1 MSGEHYGHRGGGAN
15 TLCLHPQGQLPG
27 QDPTSSETA
36 LSLKAKSH
44 PDYCADINHGSG
56 DNLYMYYNC
65 HKGDNQDFYFESWPP
80 PARIRT
86 RSGNKCLDYNWGNGN
101 LYFFD
106 CHDGSNQ
113 LWFFRDGD
121 EKTVPYDASE
131 ARRIGSRHDNKC
143 IDMNT
148 GNNNLYMYDCH
159 DGDNQKFFFDKRVKL
174 SGNENG
180 NLLYGMEYQNTGA
193 NDASHDV
200 DAACAV
206 CQRSGKPQVPP
217 VVDSGTYHGLSG
229 FIKFNWADA
238 GATYP
243 PGADPFE
250 EEWGSGGCV
259 DGSPI
264 CRGRIPS
271 SASPTHLLSKNAN
284 GNWALWQFDGSAK
297 ANKILLAMQQHQ
309 QVCSK
314 SDDGPAFAPVAYN
327 GYSPPGNLFAYTDG
341 QGSACDGYGSAGSG
355 GWSMIMDDDGHW
367 CNPAFK
373 MGATVNS
380 NIQDDFGYCSS
391 GCGTKVGGFLAY
403 R

>member
-1 MSGEHYGHRGGGAN
+1 MRVPAN
-15 TLCLHPQGQLPG
+15 
-27 QDPTSSETA
+27 
-36 LSLKAKSH
+36 
-44 PDYCADINHGSG
+44 
-56 DNLYMYYNC
+56 
-65 HKGDNQDFYFESWPP
+65 
-80 PARIRT
+80 PA
-86 RSGNKCLDYNWGNGN
+86 
-101 LYFFD
+101 
-106 CHDGSNQ
+106 Q
-113 LWFFRDGD
+113 
-121 EKTVPYDASE
+121 
-131 ARRIGSRHDNKC
+131 
-143 IDMNT
+143 
-148 GNNNLYMYDCH
+148 
-159 DGDNQKFFFDKRVKL
+159 
-174 SGNENG
+174 
-180 NLLYGMEYQNTGA
+180 
-193 NDASHDV
+193 
-200 DAACAV
+200 
-206 CQRSGKPQVPP
+206 
-217 VVDSGTYHGLSG
+217 
-229 FIKFNWADA
+229 ADA

-341 QGSACDGYGSAGSG
+341 RGSACDGYGSAGSG
-355 GWSMIMDDDGHW
+355 GWSMIMDDDGHCALLRPFISSTPALSPGHCKQPSVSLCAATG

-373 MGATVNS
+373 MGATLNS

>member
-1 MSGEHYGHRGGGAN
+1 MSCA
-15 TLCLHPQGQLPG
+15 HPA
-27 QDPTSSETA
+27 T
-36 LSLKAKSH
+36 
-44 PDYCADINHGSG
+44 
-56 DNLYMYYNC
+56 
-65 HKGDNQDFYFESWPP
+65 
-80 PARIRT
+80 PA
-86 RSGNKCLDYNWGNGN
+86 
-101 LYFFD
+101 
-106 CHDGSNQ
+106 Q
-113 LWFFRDGD
+113 
-121 EKTVPYDASE
+121 
-131 ARRIGSRHDNKC
+131 
-143 IDMNT
+143 
-148 GNNNLYMYDCH
+148 
-159 DGDNQKFFFDKRVKL
+159 
-174 SGNENG
+174 
-180 NLLYGMEYQNTGA
+180 
-193 NDASHDV
+193 
-200 DAACAV
+200 
-206 CQRSGKPQVPP
+206 
-217 VVDSGTYHGLSG
+217 
-229 FIKFNWADA
+229 ADA

-341 QGSACDGYGSAGSG
+341 QGSACDGYGYAGSG
-355 GWSMIMDDDGHW
+355 GWSMIMDDDGHCALLRPFISSTPALSPGHCKQPSVSLCAATG